1 MRTYF
6 DHEKLTMYQEAIR
19 FVAWVSDL
27 LETVPKSIAA
37 HNQLD
42 RASTSIPLNIAE
54 GNGKFTPP
62 DRCRFFDISKGSAL
76 ESASCLDVLF
86 SKKVISQEKANEGKD
101 ILRPIVSMLIGLIK
115 SNHPDRVYEG
125 SPEYRTSRD

>member
-1 MRTYF
+1 MKTHF
-6 DHEKLTMYQEAIR
+6 DHEKLKVYQESIR
-19 FVAWVSDL
+19 FVAWVSAL
-27 LETVPKSIAA
+27 LESIPKSMAA

-76 ESASCLDVLF
+76 ESAACLDVLF
-86 SKKVISQEKANEGKD
+86 SKQVIAQEKADEGKE

-115 SNHPDRVYEG
+115 NNHPDRVYEE